1 MKHEAVTT
9 LRALLLAASFVLVH
23 PAATAQ
29 EFPIRPVRLVVP
41 FPAGGATDVIARV
54 AAERAGRRLGQAVVI
69 ENRPGA
75 GGMIGADAVAKAAP
89 DGYTLLLTTPGV
101 VAINP
106 HLYAKLP
113 FDPLKD
119 LMPVAMLV
127 RVPNLLVVNPGLPAR
142 DVPELVRL
150 LRANP
155 GRYTFGSA
163 GNGTTIHLAGE
174 LFKSMTNTFVV
185 HIPYR
190 GSAPAVTDLVAGNL
204 SMMFD
209 GLPSVLPHVR
219 AGRLRAL
226 AVTSRE
232 RSATL
237 PDIPTLHESGLP
249 GYEAA
254 SWGAVFA
261 PAGISREVVARLAR
275 AFDESMRE
283 PEARERVAAQG
294 FDVAAMAPSDMA
306 AMVREEYA
314 KWGAV
319 VRRSGAKLD

>member
-1 MKHEAVTT
+1 MRIA
-9 LRALLLAASFVLVH
+9 RLLAAACIAL
-23 PAATAQ
+23 AAPWAAAQ
-29 EFPIRPVRLVVP
+29 DFPSRPLRLVVP

-54 AAERAGRRLGQAVVI
+54 AAERAARRLGQPMVV

-75 GGMIGADAVAKAAP
+75 GGTIGADSVAKAAP

-106 HLYAKLP
+106 HLYAKMP
-113 FDPLKD
+113 YDAQKD
-119 LMPVAMLV
+119 LVPVALLV
-127 RVPNLLVVNPGLPAR
+127 RVPNLLVVHPAVPAK
-142 DVPELVRL
+142 DVRELIAL

-155 GRYTFGSA
+155 GRHTFGSA

-190 GSAPAVTDLVAGNL
+190 GSAPAVTDLIAGSL
-204 SMMFD
+204 TMMFD

-232 RSATL
+232 RSAAL
-237 PDIPTLHESGLP
+237 PEVPSLHEAGLP

-261 PAGISREVVARLAR
+261 PAGVAPATVTRLAR
-275 AFDESMRE
+275 AFDEGMRDA
-283 PEARERVAAQG
+283 EARERVAAQG
-294 FDVAAMAPSDMA
+294 FDAASMAPEAIA
-306 AMVREEYA
+306 AMVRAEYA

-319 VRRSGAKLD
+319 VRRSGARLD